1 MESVRQRWH
10 ISDHE
15 LLGYHGQQCVDAPQ
29 ERHPT
34 IAVECQP
41 ELHHRL
47 LYLAAKG
54 RRGRAKPEQYPMGQ
68 WSRPVQPPAPA
79 RWHHQRIAIAP
90 SLCRVSRRGPCTLP
104 DGPRGALFF
113 NYVLTM
119 YYACRYPRSYDEGAS
134 MAYIR
139 SSMKV
144 LWSPSD
150 ECFPR
155 ACGQSLV
162 RSVGSTNALP
172 ETWAVGDQRDEGA
185 GLSSQ
190 RMRES
195 LTPYNNAPRWRNE
208 EAPGARTPGAGS
220 STFTP

>member
-1 MESVRQRWH
+1 
-10 ISDHE
+10 
-15 LLGYHGQQCVDAPQ
+15 
-29 ERHPT
+29 
-34 IAVECQP
+34 
-41 ELHHRL
+41 
-47 LYLAAKG
+47 
-54 RRGRAKPEQYPMGQ
+54 
-68 WSRPVQPPAPA
+68 
-79 RWHHQRIAIAP
+79 
-90 SLCRVSRRGPCTLP
+90 
-104 DGPRGALFF
+104 
-113 NYVLTM
+113 
-119 YYACRYPRSYDEGAS
+119 

-208 EAPGARTPGAGS
+208 EAPGACDTEGYGPWAETLEAHSCPTKLRRKMNTS
-220 STFTP
+220 